1 MLTRNRFPM
10 LSDTTLARPARFTS
24 WLDDIFDEAFNVT
37 GGTFVPE
44 LNVWETDKEFEITV
58 ALPGMNKED
67 IDINMENGTLTISGE
82 RKAEHEENGRR
93 YHHVES
99 RFGRFTRTLPLPD
112 IIDEENIKAQYENG
126 VLSITIPKLKE
137 KAGRK
142 ISVK

>member
-10 LSDTTLARPARFTS
+10 LSETTLARPARFTN

-37 GGTFVPE
+37 SGTFVPE

-67 IDINMENGTLTISGE
+67 IDIKMENGSLTISGE

-99 RFGRFTRTLPLPD
+99 RG
-112 IIDEENIKAQYENG
+112 
-126 VLSITIPKLKE
+126 
-137 KAGRK
+137 
-142 ISVK
+142 